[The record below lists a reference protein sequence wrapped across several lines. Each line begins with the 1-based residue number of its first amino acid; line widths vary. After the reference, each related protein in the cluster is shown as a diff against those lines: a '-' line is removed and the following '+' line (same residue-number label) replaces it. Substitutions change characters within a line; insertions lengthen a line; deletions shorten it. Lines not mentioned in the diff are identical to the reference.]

1 MTILSGMRPTGK
13 LHLGQY
19 FGALKNWVELQAK
32 ATCYFMVADYHA
44 LTTPESAKNL
54 REDTTDMVLDWL
66 AAGLD
71 PERCVIFRQSDMPE
85 HTELAWIFETLTPM
99 GELERMVEYKE
110 KSAQMAEHG
119 ERPNV
124 GLLAYPVLQAADI
137 LIYKADAVPVG
148 QDQAQ
153 HIELART
160 IARKFNDAYKDMFP
174 EPKELLTPEAKVM
187 SLTDPTKKMSKSL
200 GEQNAVNLADEPDT
214 IARKIQGAVSDIGGP
229 GSGGSHEASEGGRNL
244 LELLRLTTGPN
255 FYQQFAEDYEH
266 GKLRYAEFKP
276 KLAEAI
282 AAYLEPIRTK
292 RSQLEKDVNV
302 SRMLSHGA
310 TQAREVSA
318 KTLHEV
324 KEAIG
329 LL

>member
-13 LHLGQY
+13 LHLGHY
-19 FGALKNWVELQAK
+19 FGALKNWVELQSK

-44 LTTPESAKNL
+44 LTTPESARNL
-54 REDTTDMVLDWL
+54 HADTTDMVLDWL
-66 AAGLD
+66 AAGIN
-71 PERCVIFRQSDMPE
+71 PEKCVIFRQSDMPE

-110 KSAQMAEHG
+110 KAAQMAEHG
-119 ERPNV
+119 ERPNA
-124 GLLAYPVLQAADI
+124 GLFAYPVLQAADI

-153 HIELART
+153 HIEISRT
-160 IARKFNDAYKDMFP
+160 IARKFNDTYKPIFP

-200 GEQNAVNLADEPDT
+200 GENNAINLSDSPET
-214 IARKIQGAVSDIGGP
+214 IAQKIQGAVSDTGQA
-229 GSGGSHEASEGGRNL
+229 GSGEGGRNL

-255 FYQQFAEDYEH
+255 FYEQFAQQYER
-266 GKLRYAEFKP
+266 GTLQYAELKP

-282 AAYLEPIRTK
+282 SVYLEPIRT
-292 RSQLEKDVNV
+292 RRAQLEHDVNV
-302 SRMLSHGA
+302 TVMLSHSA
-310 TQAREVSA
+310 KQAREVAA
-318 KTLHEV
+318 KTLHEA

>member
-13 LHLGQY
+13 LHLGHY
-19 FGALKNWVELQAK
+19 FGALKNWVELQSK
-32 ATCYFMVADYHA
+32 ATCYYMVADYHA
-44 LTTPESAKNL
+44 LTTPEQAKNL
-54 REDTTDMVLDWL
+54 QEDTTDMVLDWL

-71 PERCVIFRQSDMPE
+71 PEKCVIFRQSDMPE

-110 KSAQMAEHG
+110 KAAQMAEHG
-119 ERPNV
+119 ERPNA
-124 GLLAYPVLQAADI
+124 GLFAYPILQAADI
-137 LIYKADAVPVG
+137 LIYKADTVPVG

-153 HIELART
+153 HVELTRT

-200 GEQNAVNLADEPDT
+200 GENNAVNLSDPPDV
-214 IARKIQGAVSDIGGP
+214 IAKKIQNAVSDVGEA
-229 GSGGSHEASEGGRNL
+229 GSGEGGRNL

-255 FYQQFAEDYEH
+255 FYQEYAEDYER

-292 RSQLEKDVNV
+292 RSHLEKDVNV

-310 TQAREVSA
+310 EQAHEVA
-318 KTLHEV
+318 TKTLHEA

-329 LL
+329 LI